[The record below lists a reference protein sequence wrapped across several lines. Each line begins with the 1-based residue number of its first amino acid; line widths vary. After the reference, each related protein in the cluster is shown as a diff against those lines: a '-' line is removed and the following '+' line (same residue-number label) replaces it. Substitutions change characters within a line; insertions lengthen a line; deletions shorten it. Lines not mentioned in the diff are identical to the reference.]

1 MRCLLYSGCDRSVIS
16 KQFVQNVKLNSP
28 EYELFAANKTRL
40 PVDGDTS
47 ICLTIDGRLLT
58 AKVSVSPAV
67 DELLLGRDW
76 LVENGCKWDFAAG
89 TMHIGDQLIK
99 THQKKNVN
107 TCRCVFVSEECE
119 IPQRHKVSVP
129 VRVVLGD
136 LKDPSTECLIDRL
149 PADLTEEQRVHA
161 EEFIRSRSQLFSKPE
176 FDIGRT
182 DVLHHRIDTGDNV
195 PHFERLQ
202 RHPTWPMIDDHVEEM
217 LQHDMIEPATSPWCS
232 NVVMVRKKD
241 GFMRFCID
249 YRKTNDLIKK
259 DKFPLPKINTCLDM
273 LNGSRFFSSCDLRQ
287 GYWQTVLDEGD
298 RDKNAFVTRKGQWRF
313 KVLSFGL
320 CNAPSQF
327 ARTMKLLLSGLTYD
341 VCLIY
346 LDDIL
351 VFSRTLRSIVPD

>member
-136 LKDPSTECLIDRL
+136 LKDPSTEWATEPRVIGAGVVVARILLENNRTKAIARVLNYSDEL
-149 PADLTEEQRVHA
+149 YTLAVDSFPARN
-161 EEFIRSRSQLFSKPE
+161 RSVTTSSKP
-176 FDIGRT
+176 DRPVNRT
-182 DVLHHRIDTGDNV
+182 DEHRSGYADPDQPDRRAGGERRV
-195 PHFERLQ
+195 P
-202 RHPTWPMIDDHVEEM
+202 
-217 LQHDMIEPATSPWCS
+217 
-232 NVVMVRKKD
+232 
-241 GFMRFCID
+241 
-249 YRKTNDLIKK
+249 
-259 DKFPLPKINTCLDM
+259 
-273 LNGSRFFSSCDLRQ
+273 LNGVINHD
-287 GYWQTVLDEGD
+287 G
-298 RDKNAFVTRKGQWRF
+298 
-313 KVLSFGL
+313 
-320 CNAPSQF
+320 
-327 ARTMKLLLSGLTYD
+327 
-341 VCLIY
+341 
-346 LDDIL
+346 
-351 VFSRTLRSIVPD
+351 